1 MSAHITEELALAL
14 VTLPADDAE
23 RKAAELHASGC
34 TVCAALLAE
43 SEAML
48 RMLDA
53 DVALPAIDPAFKA
66 RVERAVLA
74 DSKAKV
80 SRWQSWALLVG
91 ALLSLVM
98 VWADARA
105 GEISAGLGVHCL
117 LYELGCAVVPFGL
130 VGGAMLRG
138 VLPPEPRGLAL
149 GAMAGALV
157 GQALLL
163 AECPAQGALTHTLAF
178 HFAGV
183 LLAAVLGFVSG
194 RFLPARSRA

>member
-34 TVCAALLAE
+34 TACAALLAE

-91 ALLSLVM
+91 ALLSLLM
-98 VWADARA
+98 VWADSRA
-105 GEISAGLGVHCL
+105 GELSASLGVHCL
-117 LYELGCAVVPFGL
+117 FYELGCDIPI
-130 VGGAMLRG
+130 M
-138 VLPPEPRGLAL
+138 
-149 GAMAGALV
+149 
-157 GQALLL
+157 
-163 AECPAQGALTHTLAF
+163 TLADKF
-178 HFAGV
+178 WLRLSVQAYNLPFDFDR
-183 LLAAVLGFVSG
+183 LGDLVEMLSQ
-194 RFLPARSRA
+194 RTT

>member
-1 MSAHITEELALAL
+1 VTGHITEELALAL
-14 VTLPADDAE
+14 VTLPPDDLE
-23 RKAAELHASGC
+23 RKVALEHAAE
-34 TVCAALLAE
+34 CAACRALLDE

-53 DVALPAIDPAFKA
+53 DHELPAIDPAFKA
-66 RVERAVLA
+66 RVQQAVLGEV
-74 DSKAKV
+74 KV
-80 SRWQSWALLVG
+80 SRWQTWALFVG
-91 ALLSLVM
+91 ALLSLLM

-105 GEISAGLGVHCL
+105 GEVSAGLGVHCL
-117 LYELGCAVVPFGL
+117 FYELGCAVVPFGL

-138 VLPPEPRGLAL
+138 ALPPEPRGLAL
-149 GAMAGALV
+149 GAMAGALI

-183 LLAAVLGFVSG
+183 VLAAGLGLMAG